1 MDNGSTID
9 IRLVTNQGK
18 GTTNPNDADGPFD
31 DRYLDT
37 PSPSSSPSHSSDAG
51 AGTGNV
57 IKDEH
62 TYSCNPEL
70 KEEMKALETE
80 LTAKVI
86 FQNYMAGHSLRRFY
100 PDDPHLGSLNIIVTA
115 CMILIWV
122 FAFCHFR
129 KSAAGATESTTRR
142 L

>member
-1 MDNGSTID
+1 LQNELRFSLDNGSTID

-18 GTTNPNDADGPFD
+18 GTTNPHDADGPFD
-31 DRYLDT
+31 ERHLDMT

-51 AGTGNV
+51 GVIGTGNV

-70 KEEMKALETE
+70 KDEMKTLENE
-80 LTAKVI
+80 LTAKII

-100 PDDPHLGSLNIIVTA
+100 PDDPNLGKL
-115 CMILIWV
+115 
-122 FAFCHFR
+122 HYR
-129 KSAAGATESTTRR
+129 
-142 L
+142 